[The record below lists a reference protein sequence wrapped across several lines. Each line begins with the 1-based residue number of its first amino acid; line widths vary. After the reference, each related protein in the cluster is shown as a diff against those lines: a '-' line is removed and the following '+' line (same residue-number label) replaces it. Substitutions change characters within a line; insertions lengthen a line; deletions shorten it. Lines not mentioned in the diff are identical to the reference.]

1 MTKHTAQPKIYIN
14 DAPPAEC
21 RKKLGPMIACGFEYF
36 GSENRDNEFL
46 IIPDDPAPFKIIA
59 KFQGDWL
66 DDLDTAIS
74 VAVQEEYT
82 PREYHPDYLYTA
94 DLKNFPG
101 RMPKLEKM
109 CKMLGFTTT
118 PSMNI
123 QMQRPGCLIPKHTD
137 PEAVFKNKNGSEPH
151 TRVIITLSPGE
162 YGQILGYNTSIVT
175 RWETGTVIYAD
186 YSKVWHFTANCSWHT
201 RPILLVT
208 GQVNSDFK
216 KLLSNNEPTIFQ
228 L

>member
-1 MTKHTAQPKIYIN
+1 MVSHTNQPKPYIN
-14 DAPPAEC
+14 DAPPPEC
-21 RKKLGPMIACGFEYF
+21 RKKLGPMISSRFEYF
-36 GSENRDNEFL
+36 GSEDRDNEFL
-46 IIPDDPAPFKIIA
+46 IIPDNPEPFKIIA

-66 DDLDTAIS
+66 NDLDTAIS

-94 DLKNFPG
+94 NLKHFPG
-101 RMPKLEKM
+101 KMPKLEKM
-109 CKMLGFTTT
+109 CELLGFTTT
-118 PSMNI
+118 HSMNI
-123 QMQRPGCLIPKHTD
+123 QMQRPGCLIPKHID
-137 PEAVFKNKNGSEPH
+137 PESAFKNKTGEPN

-162 YGQILGYNTSIVT
+162 YGQIIGYNTSIVT

-186 YSKVWHFTANCSWHT
+186 YSTVWHFTANCSWHT